1 MKYSVIDIGSNT
13 IRLII
18 YNVEDGNVKK
28 LLDKKNTAGL
38 ASYINDNTMNEKGI
52 KKTYKSFKKS
62 SFNKSNNRYRP
73 RIHIC
78 DSCYKK
84 CFKLQR
90 DLREG

>member
-52 KKTYKSFKKS
+52 K
-62 SFNKSNNRYRP
+62 N
-73 RIHIC
+73 
-78 DSCYKK
+78 
-84 CFKLQR
+84 L
-90 DLREG
+90 